1 MQGELSGSDQDCRSV
16 NMRFS
21 AGGLEFETDAIYGT
35 EVETQWKSG
44 TYNDSYLKIEFYSN
58 GHTATIE
65 EYNWRNDGSSIGITS
80 INPGWQ
86 YNTPYLNAYAS
97 GSYSGMPISIGAG
110 DYIDFYISISQWP

>member
-1 MQGELSGSDQDCRSV
+1 
-16 NMRFS
+16 MRFS

-58 GHTATIE
+58 CNSSGNTATIE
-65 EYNWRNDGSSIGITS
+65 EYNWRNDGSSIGITHT
-80 INPGWQ
+80 NGWIS
-86 YNTPYLNAYAS
+86 NTIYLTAYAS
-97 GSYSGMPISIGAG
+97 GSYRGMPISIGAG

>member
-1 MQGELSGSDQDCRSV
+1 MSGGNQDNRSV
-16 NMRFS
+16 SMRFS
-21 AGGLEFETDAIYGT
+21 AEGLEFETDAIYGT

-65 EYNWRNDGSSIGITS
+65 EYNWRNDGSSIGITHT
-80 INPGWQ
+80 NGWIS
-86 YNTPYLNAYAS
+86 NTIYLTAYS
-97 GSYSGMPISIGAG
+97 SDSYSGMPISIGAG